1 MRRTSRCGRAT
12 GAAVI
17 ARDAPAAYAK
27 AFELLRGAAATD
39 PDATALIQR
48 VAGSLR

>member
-1 MRRTSRCGRAT
+1 MPGEPEAKEVAT
-12 GAAVI
+12 
-17 ARDAPAAYAK
+17 YAK
-27 AFELLRGAAATD
+27 AFELLRGAAVTG